1 MGQLQG
7 VIEDLHVLAAFHF
20 SSISCLHCCRQL
32 LLPHLHAKGR
42 VRTISHISAGGT
54 QLVSTQSQYRV
65 AAIGIFLPKFNIMS
79 QTSHFLLQ
87 HRRGW
92 LEALCHLSEE
102 TRSLHLSLIRIQPA
116 PTVLHHMCA
125 GEELNTLPAAI
136 HDTQLTA
143 EPPV

>member
-20 SSISCLHCCRQL
+20 SGISCLHCCRQL
-32 LLPHLHAKGR
+32 LLPHLHAKRR
-42 VRTISHISAGGT
+42 VRTISHPTGFHSVPVQSCSYRNIFAKDQHHESNIPFSFAAQKGLARGT
-54 QLVSTQSQYRV
+54 LSLVRRDLQLT
-65 AAIGIFLPKFNIMS
+65 
-79 QTSHFLLQ
+79 
-87 HRRGW
+87 
-92 LEALCHLSEE
+92 
-102 TRSLHLSLIRIQPA
+102 LSLIRIQPA
-116 PTVLHHMCA
+116 PAVLHHICA